1 MIPASWHPVKPH
13 SAEFAL
19 IFFFSVGAMVCL
31 HGGVLGHCCFCLA
44 SGLEVPSVWC
54 SLGEYMSAHWV
65 LTECS
70 LSAAACAPACPNWTC
85 EKAKVPKFQR
95 FSVSDFTAWKG
106 SVSDLVSDSN
116 LCGEARC
123 AGAWDGSRWYV
134 ISADGSSLLHHSP
147 PAVCCTEVTANAPS
161 NDWQGVR
168 SC

>member
-1 MIPASWHPVKPH
+1 MIPASWHPVT
-13 SAEFAL
+13 L
-19 IFFFSVGAMVCL
+19 WFFLFLGGR
-31 HGGVLGHCCFCLA
+31 HG
-44 SGLEVPSVWC
+44 VPSWRRSWPLLFLPCLWPRSSKRLMFSRGV
-54 SLGEYMSAHWV
+54 H
-65 LTECS
+65 ECS

-85 EKAKVPKFQR
+85 EKAKVLKFQR
-95 FSVSDFTAWKG
+95 SSVSDFTAWKG

-123 AGAWDGSRWYV
+123 TRAWDGSRWCRWHV

-147 PAVCCTEVTANAPS
+147 PIVCTEVTANAPS